1 MVSFIIA
8 TTISFVS
15 VTCEQKYPS
24 EGLTTVVK
32 NVFDFDQ
39 YNKELKETLIE
50 TMQKHGIPLGASQA
64 SIALAKE

>member
-1 MVSFIIA
+1 MVSFILPPQ
-8 TTISFVS
+8 S
-15 VTCEQKYPS
+15 VLFLCEQKYPS